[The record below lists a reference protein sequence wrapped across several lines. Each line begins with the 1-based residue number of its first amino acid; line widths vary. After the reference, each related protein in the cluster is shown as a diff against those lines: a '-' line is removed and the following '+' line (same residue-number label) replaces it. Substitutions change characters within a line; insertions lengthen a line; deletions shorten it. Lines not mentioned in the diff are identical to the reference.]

1 MTIIVKSTTFLF
13 SCGTS
18 ESKVCT
24 DSLDIWRAQGP
35 RVSFFRP
42 SVFHTG
48 NIWKHLETFFY
59 TCMSDS
65 SHSSHSSHST
75 GSRQWRRLL
84 SVTESET
91 LRFWDPYVYCT
102 VATIVETEARYML
115 HACMTCMYDIHD
127 AAPYDAVAIFKE
139 NDSWKTDVSDAPDA
153 SDTWSSGQGIASLF
167 GWAWHP
173 GMSRLRI
180 CLNLHKAKPRFFGV

>member
-1 MTIIVKSTTFLF
+1 MYLVSNWWVPKVCNQGRIFRESESILKLSNVELMTIVVKSTTFLF

-91 LRFWDPYVYCT
+91 LRLWDPYVYCT

-115 HACMTCMYDIHD
+115 HACMTYMYDIH
-127 AAPYDAVAIFKE
+127 V
-139 NDSWKTDVSDAPDA
+139 
-153 SDTWSSGQGIASLF
+153 
-167 GWAWHP
+167 WH
-173 GMSRLRI
+173 GCMTYMM
-180 CLNLHKAKPRFFGV
+180 LHLMMQ